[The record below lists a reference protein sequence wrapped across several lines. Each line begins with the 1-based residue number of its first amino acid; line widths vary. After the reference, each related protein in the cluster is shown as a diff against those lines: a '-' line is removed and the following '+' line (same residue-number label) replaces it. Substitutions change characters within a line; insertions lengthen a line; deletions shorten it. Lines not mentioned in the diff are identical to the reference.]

1 MITFRKA
8 VCLSTLLAF
17 SAFAD
22 SSTPPF
28 SELYN
33 LLRTN
38 LAGVSEAD
46 LNRAAVLGLIEQLS
60 PKVTL
65 VEDKNRSAEASDSN
79 AASAFKASVFENAYG
94 YLRIGQFD
102 NGTDQRAMDAYHKLA
117 STNRLK
123 GLIVDLRYSDGQNYA
138 QAAALADHFF
148 SKSEPLLDWGEGTR
162 KSTVKTDAIELPL
175 TVLVNHKTSGAP
187 EAFAAVLRQA
197 QIGVIIGT
205 NTAGDAAISR
215 EFTLSTGQR
224 VRVASTPI
232 RLADSKAFPA
242 GGLKPDIYVEVN
254 PSDELA
260 WFEDAFKVL
269 SKPTTAKVAANLT
282 NELSALST
290 NRSPRRRLNEAELVR
305 MLREGLN
312 PENETGTGAREIE
325 RAKGI
330 VGDPVLARALDLLK
344 GLTVVQQFRSS

>member
-28 SELYN
+28 PELYN

-38 LAGVSEAD
+38 LSGVSEAD

-65 VEDKNRSAEASDSN
+65 VDDKNRGAASDSN
-79 AASAFKASVFENAYG
+79 APSAFKASVFERAYG
-94 YLRIGQFD
+94 YLRVGQFD
-102 NGTDQRAMDAYHKLA
+102 NGIDQRAMDAYRQLA

-123 GLIVDLRYSDGQNYA
+123 GLIVDLRYSDGQSYA

-187 EAFAAVLRQA
+187 EAFAAILRQA

-215 EFTLSTGQR
+215 EFTLSTGQG

-232 RLADSKAFPA
+232 LLADNKPFPS

-254 PSDELA
+254 PSDELT

-290 NRSPRRRLNEAELVR
+290 NRSSRRRLNEAELVR

-312 PENETGTGAREIE
+312 PENETGTAAREIE